1 MRHDGNTLKK
11 AKKFVFLT
19 GAGISQESGISTF
32 RGKDGIKYDIPV
44 DRVGAY
50 FGERKEIREITIST
64 YQSAISD
71 LDLIDNSSMI
81 ILDEVHLVC
90 DSGTAYTLDCSHNRV
105 ADGAFKS

>member
-1 MRHDGNTLKK
+1 LNHKQLIEKITVHLSFIIPQGSIEISLFKQFRHLRHDGNTLKK

-50 FGERKEIREITIST
+50 FGERKEIREIT
-64 YQSAISD
+64 
-71 LDLIDNSSMI
+71 
-81 ILDEVHLVC
+81 
-90 DSGTAYTLDCSHNRV
+90 TLL
-105 ADGAFKS
+105 